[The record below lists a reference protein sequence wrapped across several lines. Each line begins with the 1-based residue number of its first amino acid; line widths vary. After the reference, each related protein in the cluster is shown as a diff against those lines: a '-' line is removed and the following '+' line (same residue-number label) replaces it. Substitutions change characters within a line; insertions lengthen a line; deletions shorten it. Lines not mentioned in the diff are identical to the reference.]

1 MDDVAKG
8 QNLDDFLINLAD
20 GLSKAQSRLN
30 QYPVMNAMGQQSM
43 VYHIPRMEFE
53 LKLQM
58 TASEAPASSGSGGRL
73 PLQKKTRVQFLP
85 VKASQQHS
93 SSSATSIIKGVFVA
107 APLDSSVAQVQLSLS
122 VEKKS
127 ARKAQV
133 NIVVRAAPGHS
144 VQGAV
149 VELNIDRELSEKLN
163 QTPLKPA
170 TRLEQASLALNQE
183 GTASTELMISNQ
195 ESEGQIIALIAD
207 LFGQTQTLL
216 YRFEQ
221 G

>member
-30 QYPVMNAMGQQSM
+30 QYPVMNALGQQSL
-43 VYHIPRMEFE
+43 VYHIPRLEFE

-58 TASEAPASSGSGGRL
+58 TSADTPVTSGSGRGL
-73 PLQKKTRVQFLP
+73 PTLKKSRVQFLP
-85 VKASQQHS
+85 VKASTQQI
-93 SSSATSIIKGVFVA
+93 SSSATSIIKGVLVA
-107 APLDSSVAQVQLSLS
+107 APVDSTVANVQLSLS
-122 VEKKS
+122 VKKIS
-127 ARKAQV
+127 ARKADV
-133 NIVVRAAPGHS
+133 HVTVITTPGSS
-144 VQGAV
+144 VQGAT
-149 VELNIDRELSEKLN
+149 VELNIDRELSEQLN
-163 QTPLKPA
+163 KTALKPG
-170 TRLEQASLALNQE
+170 TRLEQAALVLSQDGVATTGLA
-183 GTASTELMISNQ
+183 ISNQ
-195 ESEGQIIALIAD
+195 ETDGKIIALTAD

>member
-30 QYPVMNAMGQQSM
+30 RYPVMNAMGQQSM

-58 TASEAPASSGSGGRL
+58 TAVDTPAPSASGRRL
-73 PLQKKTRVQFLP
+73 PLQKKAPFQFLP
-85 VKASQQHS
+85 VKASQHQN

-107 APLDSSVAQVQLSLS
+107 APLDSTVAKVQLSLS
-122 VEKKS
+122 VEKRA

-133 NIVVRAAPGHS
+133 NVVVAAGPGNS
-144 VQGAV
+144 IQGAT
-149 VELNIDRELSEKLN
+149 VELNIDRELSAQLN
-163 QTPLKPA
+163 KTALKPA
-170 TRLEQASLALNQE
+170 TKLEQASLVLNQE
-183 GTASTELMISNQ
+183 GAASAGLVISNQ
-195 ESEGQIIALIAD
+195 EPEGQIIALIAD

>member
-8 QNLDDFLINLAD
+8 QDLDDFLINLAE

-30 QYPVMNAMGQQSM
+30 QYPVLNAMGQQSM

-58 TASEAPASSGSGGRL
+58 TAADSPASSDSGRRL
-73 PLQKKTRVQFLP
+73 PIFRKPKLQFLP
-85 VKASQQHS
+85 VKSTAQSN
-93 SSSATSIIKGVFVA
+93 SSSATSVIKGIMVA
-107 APLDSSVAQVQLSLS
+107 APLDSSLTPLQLNLS
-122 VEKKS
+122 VEQKS
-127 ARKAQV
+127 ARKGVV
-133 NIVVRAAPGHS
+133 NVAVVAAPGQS
-144 VQGAV
+144 LRGAT
-149 VELNIDRELSEKLN
+149 VELNIDRELSEQLN
-163 QTPLKPA
+163 KTALKPA
-170 TRLEQASLALNQE
+170 TKLERATLVLNEEGAAQSGLIISAQE
-183 GTASTELMISNQ
+183 PKGR
-195 ESEGQIIALIAD
+195 IIALIAD

>member
-58 TASEAPASSGSGGRL
+58 TASGTAPVGAGRSQAY
-73 PLQKKTRVQFLP
+73 QKKARLQFLP
-85 VKASQQHS
+85 IKTSQQS
-93 SSSATSIIKGVFVA
+93 SSSATSIIKGVMVA
-107 APLDSSVAQVQLSLS
+107 APMDATVPQIQLSLS
-122 VEKKS
+122 VEKTS
-127 ARKAQV
+127 ARKAEVKVLAQT
-133 NIVVRAAPGHS
+133 S
-144 VQGAV
+144 TDSSLKGAV
-149 VELNIDRELSEKLN
+149 VELNIDRELSEKMGKGA
-163 QTPLKPA
+163 LKTS
-170 TRLEQASLALNQE
+170 TRLERAALVLDENGRAE
-183 GTASTELMISNQ
+183 AGLVISNQ
-195 ESEGQIIALIAD
+195 EAEGQMIALTAD
-207 LFGQTQTLL
+207 LFGQSQTLL

-221 G
+221 GR

>member
-58 TASEAPASSGSGGRL
+58 TAAETPASSGTAGRL
-73 PLQKKTRVQFLP
+73 PTHKKSRLQFLP
-85 VKASQQHS
+85 MKATQQQN
-93 SSSATSIIKGVFVA
+93 SSSATSIIKGVMVA
-107 APLDSSVAQVQLSLS
+107 TPLDSVVTRVQLSLS
-122 VEKKS
+122 VEKKT
-127 ARKAQV
+127 ARKVLVKVLAV
-133 NIVVRAAPGHS
+133 GAPGDS
-144 VQGAV
+144 LEGAT
-149 VELNIDRELSEKLN
+149 VELNIDRELSEQLN
-163 QTPLKPA
+163 KAVMKPA
-170 TRLEQASLALNQE
+170 TKLEQASLVLNKE
-183 GTASTELMISNQ
+183 GGASTGLVISNQ
-195 ESEGQIIALIAD
+195 EPEGRIIALIAD

>member
-58 TASEAPASSGSGGRL
+58 TASDTVPVSAGRSLAS
-73 PLQKKTRVQFLP
+73 QKKARLQFLP
-85 VKASQQHS
+85 VKTSQQS
-93 SSSATSIIKGVFVA
+93 SSSATSIIKGVMVA
-107 APLDSSVAQVQLSLS
+107 APLDATVPQIQLSLS
-122 VEKKS
+122 VEQAS
-127 ARKAQV
+127 TRKAEVKVFAQT
-133 NIVVRAAPGHS
+133 S
-144 VQGAV
+144 TDTSLKGAV
-149 VELNIDRELSEKLN
+149 VELNIDRELSEKMGKGA
-163 QTPLKPA
+163 LKA
-170 TRLEQASLALNQE
+170 STRLERAALVLDENGRAE
-183 GTASTELMISNQ
+183 AGLVISNQ
-195 ESEGQIIALIAD
+195 EAEGQVIALTAD
-207 LFGQTQTLL
+207 LFGQSQTLL

-221 G
+221 GR

>member
-20 GLSKAQSRLN
+20 GLSRAQSRLN
-30 QYPVMNAMGQQSM
+30 RYPVMNAVGQQSM
-43 VYHIPRMEFE
+43 VYHIPRLEFE

-58 TASEAPASSGSGGRL
+58 TAAETPASSGSGGRL
-73 PLQKKTRVQFLP
+73 PLQKKSRVQFLP
-85 VKASQQHS
+85 VKASQHQS

-107 APLDSSVAQVQLSLS
+107 TPLDATVSQVRLSLS
-122 VEKKS
+122 VEKKA

-133 NIVVRAAPGHS
+133 NVAVIAAPGRS
-144 VQGAV
+144 VQGAT
-149 VELNIDRELSEKLN
+149 VELNIDRELSERLN
-163 QTPLKPA
+163 KTPLKPS
-170 TRLEQASLALNQE
+170 TRLEQASLILNQE
-183 GTASTELMISNQ
+183 SVASAGLIIANQ
-195 ESEGQIIALIAD
+195 EPEGQIIALIAD